1 MTLDHPVMDNSNMQ
15 ALFNDSFAFPPTTA
29 PPFAATAPHI
39 PSRTYV
45 PPLPASSCPAMSNAP
60 ERRTPEAPVQP
71 HTPADRQDGAPVD
84 SDQSPDGPT
93 HTRNY
98 VTPSSTSKKD
108 IPAFYARKRARS
120 QAFGDDEEDELPEE
134 LPPSA
139 GATDQEKI
147 EYRRRRNTLAA
158 RRSRQKKADKMA
170 TLEDDVRRLTSDR
183 DTWKTRAQTLRQLL
197 LSHGIPC
204 KEFED

>member
-1 MTLDHPVMDNSNMQ
+1 MWVPAPRARLPDPSFQLPPSPHPLTIS
-15 ALFNDSFAFPPTTA
+15 
-29 PPFAATAPHI
+29 ATSASHLS
-39 PSRTYV
+39 PST
-45 PPLPASSCPAMSNAP
+45 
-60 ERRTPEAPVQP
+60 ERFLRHV
-71 HTPADRQDGAPVD
+71 
-84 SDQSPDGPT
+84 
-93 HTRNY
+93 
-98 VTPSSTSKKD
+98 TSKKD
-108 IPAFYARKRARS
+108 VPAFYARKRARS
-120 QAFGDDEEDELPEE
+120 QAFGDDEEDELPEDH
-134 LPPSA
+134 PPPA

-170 TLEDDVRRLTSDR
+170 TLEDDVRRLTSER

>member
-1 MTLDHPVMDNSNMQ
+1 MSNPSDLPAPDAPIQPPAAANRQDSAPVDH
-15 ALFNDSFAFPPTTA
+15 TA
-29 PPFAATAPHI
+29 PPD
-39 PSRTYV
+39 
-45 PPLPASSCPAMSNAP
+45 
-60 ERRTPEAPVQP
+60 TPTQ
-71 HTPADRQDGAPVD
+71 
-84 SDQSPDGPT
+84 
-93 HTRNY
+93 TRSY
-98 VTPSSTSKKD
+98 VTPTPTSKKD
-108 IPAFYARKRARS
+108 VPAFYARKRARS
-120 QAFGDDEEDELPEE
+120 QAFGDDEEDELPEDH
-134 LPPSA
+134 PPPA

-170 TLEDDVRRLTSDR
+170 TLEDDVRRLTSER